1 MERKGKKSGTSELE
15 ARPLEVAGI
24 AEYQEGA
31 VVSREVVRGRNGNV
45 TFFAFDRGQRLSEHT
60 APFDALVIVVD
71 GRAEISVGGK
81 AHRVD
86 AGNMILMPAD
96 VPHALKALTKFKMLL
111 VMIKG

>member
-1 MERKGKKSGTSELE
+1 MERTGKKRGAGELD
-15 ARPLEVAGI
+15 RGPLEVAGI

-60 APFDALVIVVD
+60 APFDALVIVVE
-71 GRAEISVGGK
+71 GRAEILIGGK

-86 AGNMILMPAD
+86 AGSMILMPAD
-96 VPHALKALTKFKMLL
+96 IPHALNAVTKFKMLL